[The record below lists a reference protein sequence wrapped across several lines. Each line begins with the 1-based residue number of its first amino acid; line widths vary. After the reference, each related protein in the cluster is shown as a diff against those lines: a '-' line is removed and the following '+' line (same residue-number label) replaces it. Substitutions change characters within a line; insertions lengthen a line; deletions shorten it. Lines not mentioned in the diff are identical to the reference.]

1 MKLRRETPYRAQ
13 KRNRGY
19 MKARW
24 LWAVKWAY
32 DTVVQWTRD
41 LWAVIDYLAN
51 KAVWKS
57 EEEAWAALN
66 KYYDKTKGL
75 DKVDEALVRK
85 AYDVAGSD
93 RAPIAIKRWEWEW
106 AAATMIWWLK
116 AAAAWSEATM
126 ANRWVKSLLK
136 NPWKYTEAEKT
147 AILNRMMN
155 APETNLQK
163 IWRYTKPVSEKV
175 LPKIWDTM
183 NKVLPKVWDNINAWL
198 ERIWNTSV
206 GKYLQKKQV
215 QDAAK
220 KLWLEMDAE
229 AALNDVKTMSLEDMY
244 KQWKSQQNW

>member
-13 KRNRGY
+13 KRNQGY

-41 LWAVIDYLAN
+41 LWAVVDYLAN
-51 KAVWKS
+51 KAIWKS

-75 DKVDEALVRK
+75 DKVDEALVKK
-85 AYDVAGSD
+85 AYDAAGNE
-93 RAPIAIKRWEWEW
+93 RAPVAIKRWEWEW
-106 AAATMIWWLK
+106 TAATMIWWLK

-163 IWRYTKPVSEKV
+163 IWRYTKPVSDKV
-175 LPKIWDTM
+175 LPKVWDTM

-198 ERIWNTSV
+198 EKIWNTSV

-220 KLWLEMDAE
+220 KLWIEMDAE